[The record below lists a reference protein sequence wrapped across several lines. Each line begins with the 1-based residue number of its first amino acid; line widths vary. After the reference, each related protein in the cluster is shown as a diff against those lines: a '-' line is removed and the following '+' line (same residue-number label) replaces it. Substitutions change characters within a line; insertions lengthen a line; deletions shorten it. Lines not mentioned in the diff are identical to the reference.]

1 MTEGEVSELVIGRLP
16 LYLRTLTLL
25 DEAGQEFVSS
35 IELGRKL
42 GLGSAQIR
50 KDLSHFGGFG
60 KQGTGYEVKY
70 LREQIAKILHVD
82 RDWAVALAGF
92 GDLGRAIVH
101 YDGGFAT
108 KWFHIEAIF
117 DNDPVK
123 IGQEFNGTIV
133 QDIANLGRVIAEQK
147 ITVII
152 IAVPASAAQ
161 EIADQAI
168 EAGVRAILNY
178 APITLKV
185 PEEVH
190 VQHIDLIVHLQQ
202 MAYYL
207 PC

>member
-1 MTEGEVSELVIGRLP
+1 MTEGEVSDLVIGRLP

-70 LREQIAKILHVD
+70 LREEIAKILHVD

-101 YDGGFAT
+101 YGGFAT

-133 QDIANLGRVIAEQK
+133 QDIANLGRVIAEQQ
-147 ITVII
+147 IRVII
-152 IAVPASAAQ
+152 ITVPASAAQ

-190 VQHIDLIVHLQQ
+190 VQHIDLITHLQQ
-202 MAYYL
+202 ITYYL

>member
-1 MTEGEVSELVIGRLP
+1 MTEGEVSGLVIGRLP

-101 YDGGFAT
+101 YDGFAT
-108 KWFHIEAIF
+108 EWFHIEAIF

-133 QDIANLGRVIAEQK
+133 QDIADLGRVIAEQK

-190 VQHIDLIVHLQQ
+190 VQHIDLIADLQQ
-202 MAYYL
+202 MVYYL